1 MKKKRH
7 TDLEE
12 AALMVLL
19 MMRIVCSSYLRKGQ
33 RRQTGAGTRVVR
45 STVPKH
51 IEEGD
56 DPTHINAHK

>member
-1 MKKKRH
+1 
-7 TDLEE
+7 
-12 AALMVLL
+12 MVLL
-19 MMRIVCSSYLRKGQ
+19 MTRIVCIVTTPGSSSYLSKGQ

-56 DPTHINAHK
+56 DATNINVHK